1 MKKTALLIT
10 VIAVGLNVAAQSRIG
25 EWKDLNSF
33 SATKHVYVTPER
45 VYASTRMAMFHYDK
59 GDYSTTPMTKVTGLS
74 DAGVST
80 FAYDEQRSCL
90 VIAYSNSGVDFRRA
104 GQVYHLP
111 DIRRSTIGGDKKIYS
126 IRFHDGKAYLACG
139 FGIVVVNMDT
149 YEIEDTYTL
158 GEGGDYGVV
167 YDLAFT
173 DSLIV
178 AGTDNGYMYAPV
190 GSGRLRIYDTW
201 TRDTVSPLK
210 GMSVRMLGVNRGSA
224 TGNGHCWLVAAA
236 CADNPDTLTSFFQ
249 SANGRWGSWGS
260 GRITSLRC
268 HNGRIVLC
276 RYNTVEVYSE
286 NYQLVDK
293 IDKVLGYDMAANDAD
308 FDTDSTLW
316 VAHAWSGLVKIPY
329 HSSTAYINCPEGPDN
344 NDYVYSLT
352 ATPKTLYLCP
362 GGKKPTYE
370 GMYMEGNLIT
380 LAEDH
385 WSNLSRGAVTT
396 RFSDVLNVAVDP
408 TDETH
413 VSATAWGAGVLD
425 IKDNTLQTLYGQV
438 NTYNA
443 LTPYTDGDFR
453 SMRVSGLAYDADG
466 NLWITNSLVD
476 NGLVVRYK
484 DGTWK
489 GFNTLAMV
497 QGSEID
503 KIIWDSVTGYK
514 WFAGRANRIYV
525 HDGDS
530 KMAYVDPN
538 NGSKM
543 ETHTVTCLVQDVAGD
558 IWIGTDKGIK
568 VIYDGYRAFDNGGKG
583 EKSPVSCSNI
593 LYSDD
598 GIYEYLMAYESVTCI
613 AVDGANR
620 KWVGTANN
628 GLYLISSNGQEQLEH
643 FTTGNSP
650 LASDKIVTLA
660 VAPESGI
667 VYIGSDKGLQS
678 FRWTA
683 TAAGK
688 QPAEKVYAFP
698 NPVRPEY
705 DGPIAIKG
713 FTRDALV
720 HITDAAGHTVFST
733 QAYGGQAI
741 WNGRNLQGEK
751 VASGPYFVFASDNEG
766 KMRSVTKILI
776 IR

>member
-1 MKKTALLIT
+1 MKKTAILIT
-10 VIAVGLNVAAQSRIG
+10 VIAMGLNVLAQSRIG

-33 SATKHVYVTPER
+33 STLEHVYVTPNR
-45 VYASTRMAMFHYDK
+45 VYASTRMAMFYYDK
-59 GDYSTTPMTKVTGLS
+59 ETYATTPMTKVTGLS

-80 FAYDEQRSCL
+80 FSYDEENDCL
-90 VIAYSNSGVDFRRA
+90 VIAYSNSGVDFRR
-104 GQVYHLP
+104 GSQVYHLP
-111 DIRRSTIGGDKKIYS
+111 DIRRSSIGGDKKIYN
-126 IRFHDGKAYLACG
+126 IRFRDGKAYLACG
-139 FGIVVVNMDT
+139 FGIVVVDMST
-149 YEIEDTYTL
+149 YEIEDTYAL

-167 YDLAFT
+167 YDVAFT

-190 GSGRLRIYDTW
+190 GSSRLRIYDTW
-201 TRDTVSPLK
+201 TRDTVSPMK
-210 GMSVRMLGVNRGSA
+210 GMSVRMLGVNR
-224 TGNGHCWLVAAA
+224 NWLVAAA
-236 CADNPDTLTSFFQ
+236 CTDNPDTLTSFFQ
-249 SANGRWGSWGS
+249 SDNGRWGSWGS
-260 GRITSLRC
+260 GHITSLRC
-268 HNGRIVLC
+268 HNGRIVLS
-276 RYNTVEVYSE
+276 RYSSVEVYSD

-293 IDKVLGYDMAANDAD
+293 IERVLNNSMVANDAD

-316 VAHAWSGLVKIPY
+316 VAHVWAGLVKIPY
-329 HSSTAYINCPEGPDN
+329 RSSTAYVHCPEGPDN

-352 ATPKTLYLCP
+352 VTPKRLYLCP

-370 GMYMEGNLIT
+370 GLYMDGRLMS
-380 LAEDH
+380 LAEGR
-385 WSNLSRGAVTT
+385 WTNMSRGAVMT
-396 RFSDVLNVAVDP
+396 RFQDVLNAAVDP

-413 VSATAWGAGVLD
+413 VSATAWGTGVLD
-425 IKDNTLQTLYGQV
+425 IKGNTLQNVFGQV
-438 NTYNA
+438 NTNNV
-443 LTPYTDGDFR
+443 LTPYTDGSYR
-453 SMRVSGLAYDADG
+453 SMRVSGLAYDNEG
-466 NLWITNSLVD
+466 NLWVTNSLVD
-476 NGLVVRYK
+476 NGLVVRYH

-489 GFNTLAMV
+489 AFNTSAMV
-497 QGSEID
+497 QGNEID

-525 HDGDS
+525 HDGAS

-543 ETHTVTCLVQDVAGD
+543 ETHTVACLVQDVQGD
-558 IWIGTDKGIK
+558 IWVGTDKGIK

-598 GIYEYLMAYESVTCI
+598 GIYEYLMAYESVTCM

-628 GLYLISSNGQEQLEH
+628 GLYLVSANGQEQLEH

-660 VAPESGI
+660 IAPESGI
-667 VYIGSDKGLQS
+667 VYIGTDKGLQS
-678 FRWTA
+678 YRWTA
-683 TAAGK
+683 TAAESE
-688 QPAEKVYAFP
+688 PASDIHAFP

-720 HITDAAGHTVFST
+720 HITDAAGHTVFTT

-751 VASGPYFVFASDNEG
+751 VASGPYFVFASDAQG